1 MSSQG
6 ILGPQNMLQVWYSNS
21 LEKLVD
27 GLVEVEASE
36 RKNLQLSPIERSPV
50 VVPGANMGTFLK
62 YAVARRAGIAAR
74 MQPWHIGNFFEAL
87 LPEDGR
93 FQVVSA
99 ATVQILLLDILSDD
113 TSLQAP
119 ELARVRAYL
128 AAIHSGHSGK
138 TADSDARALRR
149 FQLSAHIARLFEEY
163 HLNRPKMLAA
173 WSAGHFGAGSP
184 EGGARS
190 EFQQTEIWQRA
201 LWLQLFGEGGRIAQ
215 IAQASG
221 VRYLRPDEIFEAVAP
236 KFLRLPAVIHFFAL
250 DRVGGVY
257 EKLLRQ
263 LGELT
268 RVHIWAL
275 NPCIEFW
282 EDVLT
287 DFDEESHLLSSAR
300 APSSAP
306 AQTNLLAPHVDE
318 TFWEPERF
326 PLPLRLWG
334 RAGRDQMRMFN
345 RLCGYDPR
353 MEFVAVE
360 DVQPSALK
368 QLQRDVLMLEYERP
382 EPVAH
387 LLNSAAPDES
397 ITVFACS
404 GVQREVETIANEIWR
419 LMRADPTLR
428 FEQIGVLLGQEQ
440 SAAYQTQ
447 IEAVF
452 QQVHQIPSNIIDI
465 DASATG
471 RVFEAVDLLLDLA
484 FGDLRRRDL
493 LRLLTHPNVIARF
506 SDIDPDRWL
515 RWCDELHIVHGAD
528 HRDHAQSYIERD
540 LYNWDQ
546 GLKRLVLGGFMTGAA
561 SGDERIFGNG
571 EFEYLPHEVAHSEAE
586 SAAIFVRT
594 TRALIRDARRFK
606 VAQKPLG
613 EWFEEISNLLQR
625 YLGAA
630 SDADDADLR
639 LCLATLSDLSE
650 LPPPEDAPRKVSYRI
665 AREFVR
671 REMSKMSG
679 HRGQYLIDGVSVSTF
694 MPARPLPFRVIFC
707 AGMGEATFPSSEPV
721 DPLDLRRE
729 KWLEGDAS
737 RRDLDK
743 YAFFQALMAAEERIY
758 FSYIARDSRTGE
770 DLQPSSVLQDLM
782 RMLAQQYLGKEK
794 AAACIRPQPLRRYH
808 PNYFPE
814 LGEEFAR
821 EEADLGPNF
830 HPEARL
836 EASALALRE
845 SLARHLEDYP
855 NRTASSGIL
864 NAGFEFPQLADLLEA
879 VDAPTGAL
887 LNRVLGTYSVRAG
900 IKEAAQLRE
909 VSLSLS
915 QLRQFLESPLQ
926 ASARWS
932 LGMRGDEE
940 EDLLAVDDE
949 IFEPAYVES
958 LRLMREVFER
968 TLTEPAGARDAAQ
981 LAARYDARAR
991 FLELQGVLPTGVFFR
1006 EARNRHLEALAVWQE
1021 NLGHFKIPTAEPME
1035 LRSFGRARKR
1045 VAPGQA
1051 LDSIRFEIDLPESPS
1066 SAPQRVRVEVS
1077 GVTEL
1082 LAKGASMALTPILRN
1097 SLKDKDFLR
1106 GFLTHVALSA
1116 AGYSNDVT
1124 PFEAIVLPGKI
1135 IPKSATQQKFR
1146 IQFAPIS
1153 QADALAYLKVLSTD
1167 FLSGVHASAM
1177 PIEAVFDFFKPDNTL
1192 PFGELVDKQFAN
1204 GWSRCSAEYGP
1215 VRQPSR
1221 FGAPQDSEAILARR
1235 FEPFFSR
1242 ILAEREEA

>member
-1 MSSQG
+1 
-6 ILGPQNMLQVWYSNS
+6 MLQVWYSNS

-36 RKNLQLSPIERSPV
+36 REHLQLSPIERSPV

-62 YAVARRAGIAAR
+62 YAVARRTGIAAR
-74 MQPWHIGNFFEAL
+74 MQPWHIGDFFASL

-113 TSLQAP
+113 TALRAP
-119 ELARVRAYL
+119 ELARPREYL
-128 AAIHSGHSGK
+128 AALG
-138 TADSDARALRR
+138 ADRAAGSDARALRR

-163 HLNRPKMLAA
+163 HLNRPQMLAA
-173 WSAGHFGAGSP
+173 WSAGKYGAG
-184 EGGARS
+184 GGRS
-190 EFQQTEIWQRA
+190 EFAQTEIWQRA
-201 LWLQLFGEGGRIAQ
+201 LWLQVFGAGGRIAQ
-215 IAQASG
+215 IEQASG
-221 VRYLRPDEIFEAVAP
+221 VRYLRLDELFEALAP
-236 KFLRLPAVIHFFAL
+236 QSLRLPPVIHFFAL
-250 DRVGGVY
+250 DRVGRVY
-257 EKLLRQ
+257 EKLLGQ
-263 LGELT
+263 LGERT
-268 RVHIWAL
+268 RVHVWAL
-275 NPCIEFW
+275 NPCVEFW

-287 DFDEESHLLSSAR
+287 DVDEESHLLASAR
-300 APSSAP
+300 APASAP
-306 AQTNLLAPHVDE
+306 VQTDLLAALGDE

-334 RAGRDQMRMFN
+334 RAGRDQMRMYN

-353 MEFVAVE
+353 MAFVEAE
-360 DVQPSALK
+360 DAQPTVLK
-368 QLQRDVLMLEYERP
+368 QLQRDVLMLEYERG
-382 EPVAH
+382 EPIERLQNAG
-387 LLNSAAPDES
+387 APDAS
-397 ITVFACS
+397 VTVYACS

-428 FEQIGVLLGQEQ
+428 FDQIGVLLAQAQ
-440 SAAYQTQ
+440 AAAYQTQ

-452 QQVHQIPSNIIDI
+452 RQVHQIPYNMVDI
-465 DASATG
+465 DASGSG

-493 LRLLTHPNVIARF
+493 LRLLTHPNVVARF
-506 SDIDPDRWL
+506 SDIDPETWL

-528 HRDHAQSYIERD
+528 HEDHAQSYIERD

-546 GLKRLVLGGFMTGAA
+546 GLKRLVLGGFMTGAP
-561 SGDERIFGNG
+561 SGDERIYDNG
-571 EFEYLPHEVAHSEAE
+571 KFEYLPHEVAHGEAE
-586 SAAIFVRT
+586 SAAVFVRT
-594 TRALIRDARRFK
+594 ARALIRDARRLK
-606 VAQKPLG
+606 LTQKPLRD
-613 EWFEEISNLLQR
+613 WFDDISNLLQR

-639 LCLATLSDLSE
+639 LCLAMLGE
-650 LPPPEDAPRKVSYRI
+650 LAEVAPPEEAPRKVSYRI

-707 AGMGEATFPSSEPV
+707 AGMGEATFPSTEPV

-729 KWLEGDAS
+729 KWQEGDAS

-743 YAFFQALMAAEERIY
+743 YAFFQALMAAEDRIY
-758 FSYIARDSRTGE
+758 LSYIARDSRTGE
-770 DLQPSSVLQDLM
+770 ELQPSSVVQDLM
-782 RMLAQQYLGKEK
+782 RMLAQQYLGDQK
-794 AAACIRPQPLRRYH
+794 AAACVRPQPLRRYH
-808 PNYFPE
+808 PSYFAEFAEFAEE
-814 LGEEFAR
+814 LGGDGAQ
-821 EEADLGPNF
+821 LGPNF

-836 EASALALRE
+836 EASALALRQ

-855 NRTASSGIL
+855 TRHPSAGVLS
-864 NAGFEFPQLADLLEA
+864 AGFEFPQLSDLLEA
-879 VDAPTGAL
+879 VDPSTGAL
-887 LNRVLGTYSVRAG
+887 LSRVLGGYPVRAAA
-900 IKEAAQLRE
+900 KEAAPLRE
-909 VSLSLS
+909 VTVSLS

-958 LRLMREVFER
+958 VLLMREVFER
-968 TLTEPAGARDAAQ
+968 ALTERAGARDAAA

-1006 EARNRHLEALAVWQE
+1006 EARNRHLEALRIWQD
-1021 NLGHFKIPTAEPME
+1021 NLGHFRISTATPME
-1035 LRSFGRARKR
+1035 LRSFGRARKP

-1051 LDSIRFEIDLPESPS
+1051 LDSIRFEIELPEGP
-1066 SAPQRVRVEVS
+1066 ARAAERVRVEVC

-1082 LAKGASMALTPILRN
+1082 LAEDASVALTPILRK
-1097 SLKDKDFLR
+1097 SAKDKDFLR
-1106 GFLTHVALSA
+1106 GFLSHVALSA
-1116 AGYSNDVT
+1116 AGHASQA
-1124 PFEAIVLPGKI
+1124 PFEAVVLPGKI
-1135 IPKSATQQKFR
+1135 IPKPATQQKFR
-1146 IQFAPIS
+1146 LQFAPIS
-1153 QADALAYLKVLSTD
+1153 QADALAYLKVLSAD

-1192 PFGELVDKQFAN
+1192 PFDALVEKQFAN
-1204 GWSRCSAEYGP
+1204 PWSQCSAEYGP
-1215 VRQPSR
+1215 LRQPSR
-1221 FGAPQDSEAILARR
+1221 FGAPPDSEAILLRR
-1235 FEPFFSR
+1235 FDPFFSR
-1242 ILAEREEA
+1242 ILTEKEDA